1 MTLRIGV
8 NPIAWSNDDM
18 RELGGQ
24 TPLETCLGEA
34 RGAGFTGIELGHKF
48 PRAAAQLRPI
58 LEAHDIG
65 LIGGWYSTELLRRDV
80 RAEIAAARD
89 HLDLLRDMGCG
100 VYIIAEITGAIHGDV
115 SAPLSRSPRLE
126 AGDWPGFGARMT
138 EFCKF
143 LRDRGFAPAY
153 HHHMGTVVETEDE
166 IARFMDSVGQE
177 VGLLLDTGHAAFAK
191 ADPVALARTYGPRIT
206 HLHCKDLRLPRR
218 DAALA
223 RDASFLDAVVEGVFT
238 VPGDGDIDF
247 PAVLAEMSRVDY
259 AGWLVVEAEQDP
271 DKANPKTYAE
281 IGYANLNRMAAQAG
295 LH

>member
-8 NPIAWSNDDM
+8 NPIAWSNDDL
-18 RELGGQ
+18 RELGGS

-34 RGAGFTGIELGHKF
+34 RGAGFAGIELGHKF
-48 PRAAAQLRPI
+48 PRSAAQLRPI

-80 RAEIAAARD
+80 RAEIVAARD
-89 HLDLLRDMGCG
+89 HLDLLRDMGCT
-100 VYIIAEITGAIHGDV
+100 VYIIAEITDAIHGDI
-115 SAPLSRSPRLE
+115 SAPLSNSPTLK

-166 IARFMDSVGQE
+166 IARFMDSVGEE
-177 VGLLLDTGHAAFAK
+177 VGLLLDTGHASFAQ
-191 ADPVALARTYGPRIT
+191 ADPVALARSYGPRIT
-206 HLHCKDLRLPRR
+206 HLHCKDLRLQRR

-223 RDASFLDAVVEGVFT
+223 RDASFLDAVVDGVFT
-238 VPGDGDIDF
+238 VPGDGDVDV
-247 PAVLAEMSRVDY
+247 PAVLSEMARAGY

-281 IGYANLNRMAAQAG
+281 IGYANLNRMAAEAG
-295 LH
+295 L